1 MKDSL
6 DVLIKYQNTKVVIKM
21 NFKTYIYIV
30 SVLLSTFAISGINFN
45 NVFRKNKVIEAKMLI
60 VLLALALGYL
70 VGTFVVTFIECSK
83 II

>member
-6 DVLIKYQNTKVVIKM
+6 DVLIKYQHTKVVIKM

>member
-6 DVLIKYQNTKVVIKM
+6 DVLIKYQHTKVVIKM

-45 NVFRKNKVIEAKMLI
+45 NVFRKNKVIEAKILI